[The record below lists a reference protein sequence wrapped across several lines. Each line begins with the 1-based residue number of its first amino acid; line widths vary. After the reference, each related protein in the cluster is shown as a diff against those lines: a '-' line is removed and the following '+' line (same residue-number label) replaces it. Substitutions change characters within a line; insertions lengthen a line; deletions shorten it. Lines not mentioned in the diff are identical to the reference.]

1 MIYSLTVYFI
11 TPRQKYNLLINIVR
25 NGLNIISSIKFR
37 AALKHLDLIKEFFSS
52 GLSEDRGGNPN
63 TFKEGTK
70 ISYRHTIL
78 KRKRKRR

>member
-1 MIYSLTVYFI
+1 M
-11 TPRQKYNLLINIVR
+11 R

-63 TFKEGTK
+63 TFKERTK
-70 ISYRHTIL
+70 ISYRYTIL
-78 KRKRKRR
+78 KRKRKRRWAAHERVNYFGIFEAYTV